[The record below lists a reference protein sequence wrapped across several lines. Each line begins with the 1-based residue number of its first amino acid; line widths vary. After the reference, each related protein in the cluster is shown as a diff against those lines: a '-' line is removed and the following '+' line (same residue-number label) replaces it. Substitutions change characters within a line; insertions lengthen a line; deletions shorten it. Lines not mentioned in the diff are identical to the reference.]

1 MFDSTFVSQELVR
14 YRTRSSPHG
23 FFYHVS
29 IAGQMATPSLSTV
42 TVVAYDPAWP
52 LLFEGISEK
61 LKQYLEKCA
70 VTYELLEH
78 VGSTAVPGLP
88 AKPNIDIII
97 TVPDAENADKAKEA
111 LIHEPSPEGHY
122 KCYGD
127 GGIRGRISLKPHVR
141 HPLQDQSIYIIR
153 EDDPDGQLVV
163 RCHLSLRDTLRLP
176 EHEAL
181 KEEYGQVK
189 LQLAHSAL
197 DGVDYGQR
205 KNPII
210 RKILRTAGWSDA
222 EISLKEALD
231 YRIAGEWDEPPY

>member
-1 MFDSTFVSQELVR
+1 
-14 YRTRSSPHG
+14 
-23 FFYHVS
+23 
-29 IAGQMATPSLSTV
+29 MAAPSLPAV
-42 TVVAYDPAWP
+42 TVVAYDPTWP
-52 LLFEGISEK
+52 VLFEEISQR
-61 LKQYLEKCA
+61 LKQYLKICTVA
-70 VTYELLEH
+70 YDMIEH
-78 VGSTAVPGLP
+78 VGSTAIPGLA

-111 LIHEPSPEGHY
+111 LIHEPSPEEHY

-127 GGIRGRISLKPHVR
+127 GGIRGRISMKPHVR
-141 HPLQDQSIYIIR
+141 NLLQDQSIYIIR
-153 EDDPDGQLVV
+153 ENDPDGQLVV
-163 RCHLSLRDTLRLP
+163 RCHLSLRNTLRLP

-189 LQLAHSAL
+189 LQLAASAI

-222 EISLKEALD
+222 EIDLKEALD
-231 YRIAGEWDEPPY
+231 YRTPGEWDEPPY